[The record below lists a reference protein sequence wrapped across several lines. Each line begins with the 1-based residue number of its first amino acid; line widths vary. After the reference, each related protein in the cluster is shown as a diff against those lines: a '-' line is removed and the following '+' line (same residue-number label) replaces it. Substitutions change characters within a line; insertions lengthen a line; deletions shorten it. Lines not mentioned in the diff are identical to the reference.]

1 MKNRSEGQRH
11 LISEEGD
18 SDCTKSDEPILP
30 LHQQLNNSTL
40 HTSISA
46 PSLFTRVQSFSSFSK
61 FSSRNLLPQAQD
73 GSYLRQETHC
83 MQDIETA
90 DQDDQSTILSM
101 SMNSLSDVNLKE
113 PMSIVTAEVTES
125 SSDSEDLRQVTPSA
139 VVYTAAAPSY
149 TSDDTT
155 TSTARIVATKRKTTS
170 LRRNES
176 TSSTISSIGTFSKQK
191 TKRKKQRRPNLIE
204 RFIKCTLTLWI
215 LLGLVYFFIYHPMQ
229 LAEIK
234 KIPLPPSE
242 HKVSVMILNEA
253 RPKTLQSSSLMPTL
267 LQHPSVQEVV
277 LLHTNPQSSFSWNHK
292 KIVNIDAS
300 QEADEMGLSAKFYFC
315 QLAQSDWVLFIQDNL
330 EFQDKT
336 LNELL
341 VEYAKNPKR
350 IVGKYGKDA
359 QSGSSLYQTFY
370 HGYSSQDAE
379 RDIEVIL
386 SQFMVMERSM
396 CSRFFEYSH
405 LIWEDVVV
413 SNGEGPLWNGE
424 DIFMSLVAN
433 HVYDH
438 DGGKNNYAMPWL
450 DVREVSEEVEDY
462 RYETSKFDLNGSKY
476 RFWDFHWWITLMN
489 RHRHYSYREKLWKKA
504 RDRLQLI
511 EF

>member
-11 LISEEGD
+11 IISEEGD

-73 GSYLRQETHC
+73 ASYLRQETHC

-90 DQDDQSTILSM
+90 DQDDQSTILSV
-101 SMNSLSDVNLKE
+101 SMNSLSDMNLMKQ

-125 SSDSEDLRQVTPSA
+125 SSDSEDHRQVPPSA

-176 TSSTISSIGTFSKQK
+176 SCSTLSSIGTFSKQK

-204 RFIKCTLTLWI
+204 RFIKCTLIPWI
-215 LLGLVYFFIYHPMQ
+215 LIGLVYFFIYYPMQ

-242 HKVSVMILNEA
+242 HKVSVIILNEA

-300 QEADEMGLSAKFYFC
+300 QEVDEMGLSADRK
-315 QLAQSDWVLFIQDNL
+315 S
-330 EFQDKT
+330 
-336 LNELL
+336 
-341 VEYAKNPKR
+341 
-350 IVGKYGKDA
+350 
-359 QSGSSLYQTFY
+359 
-370 HGYSSQDAE
+370 
-379 RDIEVIL
+379 
-386 SQFMVMERSM
+386 
-396 CSRFFEYSH
+396 
-405 LIWEDVVV
+405 VV
-413 SNGEGPLWNGE
+413 
-424 DIFMSLVAN
+424 
-433 HVYDH
+433 
-438 DGGKNNYAMPWL
+438 
-450 DVREVSEEVEDY
+450 
-462 RYETSKFDLNGSKY
+462 
-476 RFWDFHWWITLMN
+476 
-489 RHRHYSYREKLWKKA
+489 
-504 RDRLQLI
+504 
-511 EF
+511 